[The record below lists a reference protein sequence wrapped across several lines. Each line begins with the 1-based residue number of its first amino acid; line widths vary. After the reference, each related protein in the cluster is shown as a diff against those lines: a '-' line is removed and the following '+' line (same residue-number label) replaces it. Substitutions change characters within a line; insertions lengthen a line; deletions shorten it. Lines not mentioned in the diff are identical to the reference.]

1 MKKLIHA
8 EAIKELDLNGLLEK
22 ISKVKIG
29 ILGDLCL
36 DVYWHADMRQSEL
49 SRETPHYPL
58 PVVEERF
65 SLGGAANVC
74 ANAAALGADVTAVGV
89 IGSDWRG
96 AVMEQCCKEQ
106 KIRTDY
112 LVHEEGRFTNAYC
125 KPMRHG
131 ISEVVYEDPRLDFCT
146 LETIREETEEKLLEK
161 LQQLDVDILC
171 VSDQLKYGCIT
182 PKIRE
187 QIMSMAENGLK
198 VIADSRDRIG
208 LYTGVYLKPNEIEGY
223 RAVYGKAPESTMD
236 VEEYTAC
243 AEELAQKNHAH
254 VFMTLGGQ
262 GCVSV
267 SEEGVSH
274 MTAAKTPEKID
285 FVGAGDTMLASLS
298 LALAAGATAEEAMA
312 FANLCASI
320 TIGKIGMTG
329 TASPQEV
336 LAAAGVFGF
345 EEEVIRQA
353 SADEMSHN

>member
-1 MKKLIHA
+1 MKKCIHSKA
-8 EAIKELDLNGLLEK
+8 VKELDLNQILDRIENVQ
-22 ISKVKIG
+22 IAV
-29 ILGDLCL
+29 LGDLCL

-74 ANAAALGADVTAVGV
+74 ANAAALGASVTAVGV
-89 IGSDWRG
+89 IGNDWRG
-96 AVMEQCCKEQ
+96 TVMEQCCKDQ
-106 KIRTDY
+106 GIRTDY
-112 LVHEEGRFTNAYC
+112 LVHEQGRFTNAYC

-146 LETIREETEEKLLEK
+146 LAPISAESEMALLEK
-161 LQQLDVDILC
+161 LKTLDVDVLC

-187 QIMSMAENGLK
+187 EIMRRSKEGLM
-198 VIADSRDRIG
+198 VVADSRDRIG
-208 LYTGVYLKPNEIEGY
+208 LYTDVYLKPNEIEGY
-223 RAVYGKAPESTMD
+223 RAVHGENPSAVMD
-236 VEEYTAC
+236 VEAYAVC
-243 AEELAQKNHAH
+243 AKELAEKNRAQ

-262 GCVSV
+262 GCVYV
-267 SEEGVSH
+267 NGQDMCH
-274 MTAAKTPEKID
+274 MTAAKTPEQID

-298 LALAAGATAEEAMA
+298 LALAAGVSPEEAMV

-329 TASPQEV
+329 TASRSEV
-336 LAAAGVFGF
+336 LEAVK
-345 EEEVIRQA
+345 ENI
-353 SADEMSHN
+353 